1 MPLVS
6 TRYSVTTVYVVR
18 ATKRE
23 NTVNGSPQ
31 VGQRWTAA
39 DVPDQ
44 SERVAVITGAN
55 SGIGFEAAAVL
66 ADRGAHVV
74 LGVRDLAKGRQSA
87 AKIKD
92 RYPQADVA
100 VQHLDLASLGSVHAA
115 VKELKAA
122 HPRIDLL
129 INNAG
134 VAMPPKGTTR
144 DGFELQFG
152 TNHLGPFALT
162 SLLLECLLPV
172 EGSRV
177 VTISSQGHRVRATI
191 DFDDLHAERRYD
203 RAAAYT
209 RSKLAN
215 LLFTY
220 ELQRRLA
227 SSGAA
232 TIAVAAH
239 PGGSRTGLMR
249 NAPLGIRAGVG
260 LLSRVVFQSAEMG
273 ALPTLRAAT
282 DPTVRGGQ
290 YYGPSGLG
298 EQRGYPKCVQS
309 SVQSHD
315 QDLQHRLWA
324 VSEELTGVTYPV

>member
-1 MPLVS
+1 VAL
-6 TRYSVTTVYVVR
+6 
-18 ATKRE
+18 
-23 NTVNGSPQ
+23 
-31 VGQRWTAA
+31 RWTAA
-39 DVPDQ
+39 NVPDQ
-44 SERVAVITGAN
+44 RGRVALITGAN

-66 ADRGAHVV
+66 ADKGAHVV
-74 LGVRDLAKGRQSA
+74 LGVRDLAKGQQSA
-87 AKIKD
+87 AKITD

-115 VKELKAA
+115 VKDLKAA
-122 HPRIDLL
+122 HPQIDLL

-134 VAMPPKGTTR
+134 VAMTPKGTTR
-144 DGFELQFG
+144 DGFDLQFG

-162 SLLLECLLPV
+162 GLLLECLLPV

-177 VTISSQGHRVRATI
+177 VTISSQGHRARATI

-227 SSGAA
+227 SRGAA

-249 NAPLGIRAGVG
+249 NAPRGIRAGVA
-260 LLSRVVFQSAEMG
+260 LLSPLIFQSAAMG

-290 YYGPSGLG
+290 YYGPGG
-298 EQRGYPKCVQS
+298 FAEQRGYPKCVQS
-309 SVQSHD
+309 SAQSHD

>member
-1 MPLVS
+1 MV
-6 TRYSVTTVYVVR
+6 
-18 ATKRE
+18 KRDS
-23 NTVNGSPQ
+23 VNGTH
-31 VGQRWTAA
+31 RWTAA
-39 DVPDQ
+39 DVADQ
-44 SERVAVITGAN
+44 RGRVVLITGAN
-55 SGIGFEAAAVL
+55 SGIGFETATVL
-66 ADRGAHVV
+66 AGKGAHVV
-74 LGVRDLAKGRQSA
+74 LAVRDPAKGRQSA
-87 AKIKD
+87 AAIND
-92 RYPQADVA
+92 RYPGADVA
-100 VQHLDLASLGSVHAA
+100 VQRLDLASLDSVRNA
-115 VKELKAA
+115 VEELKAA

-134 VAMPPKGTTR
+134 VAMPPRDTTA

-162 SLLLECLLPV
+162 GLLLDHLLPV
-172 EGSRV
+172 QGSRV
-177 VTISSQGHRVRATI
+177 VTISSQGHRVGAAI
-191 DFDDLHAERRYD
+191 DFDNLHGEHRYD
-203 RAAAYT
+203 RSLAYT

-227 SSGAA
+227 SGGAA

-249 NAPLGIRAGVG
+249 NAPRGIRAGVA
-260 LLSRVVFQSAEMG
+260 LVSPLIFQSAAMG

-282 DPTVRGGQ
+282 DPTVRGGE
-290 YYGPSGLG
+290 YYGPRGLG

-309 SVQSHD
+309 SAQSHD
-315 QDLQHRLWA
+315 RDLQQRLWA